1 MKAPLVI
8 QSHLDKFDRKVDDKV
23 FRVLAP
29 DEYLQGAI
37 ALTNRGDA
45 AKRTVGKAIGI
56 GASLAISTLIPGG
69 DGLVDLATDPS
80 FKGVKLGSQKPV
92 MVATNKRI
100 FVAWNAVEISRT
112 LAITD
117 EVPRN
122 TFISL
127 DPHRPITI
135 GSSKYFLKIGQKK
148 KIEWINALARSNKV
162 VSAY

>member
-23 FRVLAP
+23 YRVLAP

-45 AKRTVGKAIGI
+45 AKKAVGKTVGAAIV
-56 GASLAISTLIPGG
+56 ISTFSPWINGFANLGI
-69 DGLVDLATDPS
+69 DPD
-80 FKGVKLGSQKPV
+80 FRGVNLGSQNPV

-127 DPHRPITI
+127 DPHRPITL
-135 GSSKYFLKIGQKK
+135 GSSKYYLKMGQKK
-148 KIEWINALARSNKV
+148 KIDWINALARSN
-162 VSAY
+162 SSILSY